1 MKIKSENPLVLA
13 VAEYYGITTHGRF
26 KSWLKLMHPNGKI
39 HFRTIKGELGDTSV
53 LRIKHLYPC
62 DE

>member
-13 VAEYYGITTHGRF
+13 VADYYGITTHSRF
-26 KSWLKLMHPNGKI
+26 KNWLKLMNGNCKI
-39 HFRTIKGELGDTSV
+39 HYWKSEGGIGDTRV